1 MKDKN
6 KRMHQPHTHTNTHTY
21 MHTHTHT
28 NWMGV
33 QELFLLANFLV
44 EIVAGTGLAAAA

>member
-6 KRMHQPHTHTNTHTY
+6 KHIHKPHTHKHTC
-21 MHTHTHT
+21 THTHT
-28 NWMGV
+28 NWMGM
-33 QELFLLANFLV
+33 QELLLLANFLV

>member
-6 KRMHQPHTHTNTHTY
+6 KHIHKPHTHKHTC
-21 MHTHTHT
+21 THTHT
-28 NWMGV
+28 NWMGM